1 MKKILLIS
9 ILFISVSCSSVKFVG
24 SPISSN
30 DYDLK
35 NKRSLNEEV
44 KEKWSLLD
52 INSDMIPG
60 MSVLKANQELI
71 KNKKGENVIVAIIDS
86 GVEIDHPYLSPYIWI
101 NTDEIP
107 NNKIDDDNNGY
118 IDDINGWNFLG
129 ESNQENLEYVRLFKK
144 TSLDDPL
151 RQVYKNEIDKARS
164 KNNETINRVG
174 NLSRM
179 LYQSDSLIASITGNK
194 FYSLEEAKQI
204 STKTFKLDEAI
215 RFLEVAKS
223 NNWSQKS
230 FLEAKD
236 YYQSSNDFHNNID
249 FNGKALTNAV
259 FKGLTLRNCKFGT
272 SNINGANFDGCHMNG
287 TSNAVGST
295 NDLSSCVDFG

>member
-9 ILFISVSCSSVKFVG
+9 ILFISVSCSSVKFTG
-24 SPISSN
+24 SPISS
-30 DYDLK
+30 DDFDLK
-35 NKRSLNEEV
+35 NKKSLNEEV

-129 ESNQENLEYVRLFKK
+129 ESNQDNLEYARLFKK
-144 TSLDDPL
+144 TRLDDRF
-151 RQVYKNEIDKARS
+151 RQV
-164 KNNETINRVG
+164 
-174 NLSRM
+174 
-179 LYQSDSLIASITGNK
+179 
-194 FYSLEEAKQI
+194 
-204 STKTFKLDEAI
+204 
-215 RFLEVAKS
+215 
-223 NNWSQKS
+223 
-230 FLEAKD
+230 
-236 YYQSSNDFHNNID
+236 
-249 FNGKALTNAV
+249 
-259 FKGLTLRNCKFGT
+259 
-272 SNINGANFDGCHMNG
+272 
-287 TSNAVGST
+287 
-295 NDLSSCVDFG
+295 